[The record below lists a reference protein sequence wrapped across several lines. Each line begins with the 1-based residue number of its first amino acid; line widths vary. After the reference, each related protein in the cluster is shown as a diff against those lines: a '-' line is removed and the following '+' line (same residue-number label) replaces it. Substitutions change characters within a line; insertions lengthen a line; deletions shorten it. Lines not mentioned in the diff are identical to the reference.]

1 MPTFTA
7 LIFAAPSTSFADS
20 YFASMPTIHYLTTAD
35 AIAAA
40 AAHFSTLP
48 RIGID
53 LEFDDMRHRYGRHL
67 ALIQVFDGQEAYLI
81 DPLPLPNM
89 AADLEPLFAV
99 LRDPAVAKVF
109 HSCKSDILLLDEVFN
124 VNCRNIVDTSVQF
137 TLLAAE
143 DNNISLGRLIQ
154 AELGF
159 EVDKGE
165 QKSNWL
171 KRPLTEA
178 QKEYAANDVLYLFE
192 LTDRLSARLTELGR
206 ADWAT
211 QENIA
216 LEAVRYGRDD
226 PRPWS
231 RNAAKYKIS
240 AQEMPTFR
248 ELYML
253 RDAVARQLD
262 RPPYHV
268 LSNDRLAELA
278 RNPLETALQLRG
290 ANGLHPELKRSPYA
304 EQLLAIGTTDL
315 EPDAPLPAEQRKF
328 PFRRRLNGPAA
339 ARADAREALLNT
351 MKAHLT
357 TDHGGTLANM
367 VLSNR
372 LISEIIEQGAETAL
386 RPWQQ
391 QLLKDS
397 AKKHGE
403 DYASIEGPF

>member
-1 MPTFTA
+1 
-7 LIFAAPSTSFADS
+7 
-20 YFASMPTIHYLTTAD
+20 MPTIHYLTTAE
-35 AIAAA
+35 AIATA
-40 AAHFSTLP
+40 AAHFATLP

-99 LRDPAVAKVF
+99 LRAPAVAKVF
-109 HSCKSDILLLDEVFN
+109 HSCKSDILLLDEVFS

-154 AELGF
+154 TELGF

-192 LTDRLSARLTELGR
+192 LTDRLSARLDELGR
-206 ADWAT
+206 ADWAA
-211 QENIA
+211 QENEA

-240 AQEMPTFR
+240 AQEMPMFR

-253 RDAVARQLD
+253 RDTVARQLD

-278 RNPLETALQLRG
+278 RNPIETALQLRT
-290 ANGLHPELKRSPYA
+290 ANGLHPELKRAPYA

-315 EPDAPLPAEQRKF
+315 EPDAPLPPEQRKF

-339 ARADAREALLNT
+339 ARADAREAQLMTL
-351 MKAHLT
+351 KGHVAA
-357 TDHGGTLANM
+357 DHGSTMANM

-372 LISEIIEQGAETAL
+372 LIADIIELGATAAL
-386 RPWQQ
+386 RPWQLGILQ
-391 QLLKDS
+391 AS
-397 AKKHGE
+397 AEKHGE
-403 DYASIEGPF
+403 DFSQLAEAF

>member
-1 MPTFTA
+1 
-7 LIFAAPSTSFADS
+7 
-20 YFASMPTIHYLTTAD
+20 MPTIHYLTTAD
-35 AIAAA
+35 AVATA
-40 AAHFSTLP
+40 AAHFATLP

-67 ALIQVFDGQEAYLI
+67 ALIQVFDGREVYLI
-81 DPLPLPNM
+81 DPLPLADM
-89 AADLEPLFAV
+89 AAGLEPLFAV
-99 LRDPAVAKVF
+99 LRSPAVAKVF
-109 HSCKSDILLLDEVFN
+109 HSCKSDILLLDELFGVH
-124 VNCRNIVDTSVQF
+124 CRNIVDTSVQF

-192 LTDRLSARLTELGR
+192 LTDRLSARLEELGR
-206 ADWAT
+206 ADWAA
-211 QENIA
+211 QENLA

-226 PRPWS
+226 PRPWA

-240 AQEMPTFR
+240 PQEIPIFR
-248 ELYML
+248 ELYLL

-268 LSNDRLAELA
+268 LSNDKLAELT
-278 RNPLETALQLRG
+278 RKPIETALQLRT
-290 ANGLHPELKRSPYA
+290 ANGLHPELKRPPYA

-315 EPDAPLPAEQRKF
+315 APDAPLPADQRKF
-328 PFRRRLNGPAA
+328 PFRRRLSGPAA
-339 ARADAREALLNT
+339 TRAEARETLLNAL
-351 MKAHLT
+351 KGHLAA
-357 TDHGGTLANM
+357 DHGSTMANM

-372 LISEIIEQGAETAL
+372 LIADIIELGADTAL

-391 QLLKDS
+391 QLLRES
-397 AKKHGE
+397 AERHGE
-403 DYASIEGPF
+403 SYEQIAAPFQA

>member
-1 MPTFTA
+1 
-7 LIFAAPSTSFADS
+7 
-20 YFASMPTIHYLTTAD
+20 MPTIHYLTTAD
-35 AIAAA
+35 AIASA
-40 AAHFSTLP
+40 AAHFATLP
-48 RIGID
+48 RIAID

-67 ALIQVFDGQEAYLI
+67 ALIQVFDGQEAFLI
-81 DPLPLPNM
+81 DPLPLANM
-89 AADLEPLFAV
+89 ATDLEPLFEV
-99 LRDPAVAKVF
+99 LRNPAVAKVF
-109 HSCKSDILLLDEVFN
+109 HSCKSDILLLDELFG

-154 AELGF
+154 SELGF

-192 LTDRLSARLTELGR
+192 LTDRLSARLEELGR
-206 ADWAT
+206 SEWAA
-211 QENIA
+211 QENLA

-240 AQEMPTFR
+240 AQEMPMFR
-248 ELYML
+248 ELYLL

-268 LSNDRLAELA
+268 LSNDKLAELT
-278 RNPLETALQLRG
+278 RQPIETPMQLRT

-304 EQLLAIGTTDL
+304 EQLLALGTTDL
-315 EPDAPLPAEQRKF
+315 APEAPLAPEQRKF
-328 PFRRRLNGPAA
+328 PFRRRLTGPLAA
-339 ARADAREALLNT
+339 KADARESLLNAL
-351 MKAHLT
+351 KAHLAADQGST
-357 TDHGGTLANM
+357 MANM

-372 LISEIIEQGAETAL
+372 LISDIIEQGANAAL

-391 QLLKDS
+391 QLLRDS
-397 AKKHGE
+397 AAKHGV
-403 DYASIEGPF
+403 DYGQIAEPFA

>member
-1 MPTFTA
+1 MP
-7 LIFAAPSTSFADS
+7 L
-20 YFASMPTIHYLTTAD
+20 IHYLTTAD
-35 AIAAA
+35 AIADAA
-40 AAHFSTLP
+40 THFATLP

-67 ALIQVFDGQEAYLI
+67 ALIQVFDGKEVHLI

-89 AADLEPLFAV
+89 AAGLEPLFVV

-109 HSCKSDILLLDEVFN
+109 HSCKSDILLLDELFG

-192 LTDRLSARLTELGR
+192 LTDRLSARLAELGR
-206 ADWAT
+206 SDWAA
-211 QENIA
+211 QENLA
-216 LEAVRYGRDD
+216 LESVRYGRDD

-240 AQEMPTFR
+240 PQEMPIFR

-268 LSNDRLAELA
+268 LSNDKLAELT
-278 RNPLETALQLRG
+278 RQPIENVNQLRT

-315 EPDAPLPAEQRKF
+315 APEAPLPPEQRKF
-328 PFRRRLNGPAA
+328 PFRRRLNGPLAS
-339 ARADAREALLNT
+339 RAEARETLLNT
-351 MKAHLT
+351 LKAHLAA
-357 TDHGGTLANM
+357 DHGPTMANM

-372 LISEIIEQGAETAL
+372 LIADIIELGANAAL

-391 QLLKDS
+391 QLLRD
-397 AKKHGE
+397 AAEKHDE
-403 DYASIEGPF
+403 NYELIAEPFA

>member
-1 MPTFTA
+1 
-7 LIFAAPSTSFADS
+7 
-20 YFASMPTIHYLTTAD
+20 MPTIHYLTTAE
-35 AIAAA
+35 AVATA
-40 AAHFSTLP
+40 AAHFATLP

-81 DPLPLPNM
+81 DPLPLPDM

-109 HSCKSDILLLDEVFN
+109 HSCKSDILLLDEVFS
-124 VNCRNIVDTSVQF
+124 VNCLNIVDTSVQF

-154 AELGF
+154 AELGL

-192 LTDRLSARLTELGR
+192 LTDRLSARLAELGR
-206 ADWAT
+206 ADWAA
-211 QENIA
+211 QENLA

-231 RNAAKYKIS
+231 RNAAKFKIS
-240 AQEMPTFR
+240 SQEMPIFR

-278 RNPLETALQLRG
+278 RNPIETALQLRT
-290 ANGLHPELKRSPYA
+290 ANGLHPELKRAPYA

-339 ARADAREALLNT
+339 ARADAREALL
-351 MKAHLT
+351 MALKGHLA
-357 TDHGGTLANM
+357 TDHGNTMANM

-372 LISEIIEQGAETAL
+372 LIADIIELGTEHAL

-397 AKKHGE
+397 AANHGA
-403 DYASIEGPF
+403 DYASLEQAFQTTN

>member
-1 MPTFTA
+1 
-7 LIFAAPSTSFADS
+7 
-20 YFASMPTIHYLTTAD
+20 MPTIHYLTTAD
-35 AIAAA
+35 AVATA
-40 AAHFSTLP
+40 AAHFATLP

-67 ALIQVFDGQEAYLI
+67 ALIQVFDGREVYLI
-81 DPLPLPNM
+81 DPLPLPDM

-99 LRDPAVAKVF
+99 LRDAAVAKVF
-109 HSCKSDILLLDEVFN
+109 HSCKSDILLLDEVFS

-192 LTDRLSARLTELGR
+192 LTDRLSARLQELGR
-206 ADWAT
+206 ADWAA
-211 QENIA
+211 QENLA

-231 RNAAKYKIS
+231 RNAAKYKIT
-240 AQEMPTFR
+240 AQEMPIFR
-248 ELYML
+248 ELYLL

-268 LSNDRLAELA
+268 LSNDKLAELT
-278 RNPLETALQLRG
+278 RQPIETAMQLRT
-290 ANGLHPELKRSPYA
+290 ANGLHPELRRPPYA

-315 EPDAPLPAEQRKF
+315 APDAPLPADQRKF
-328 PFRRRLNGPAA
+328 PFRRRLSGHAA
-339 ARADAREALLNT
+339 TRAEARETMLNA
-351 MKAHLT
+351 MKGHLA
-357 TDHGGTLANM
+357 TDHGSTMANM

-372 LISEIIEQGAETAL
+372 LIADIIELGADAAL

-391 QLLKDS
+391 QLLRES
-397 AKKHGE
+397 AERHGE
-403 DYASIEGPF
+403 SYEQVAAPFQA

>member
-1 MPTFTA
+1 MP
-7 LIFAAPSTSFADS
+7 I
-20 YFASMPTIHYLTTAD
+20 IHYLTTAD

-40 AAHFSTLP
+40 AAHFATLP

-81 DPLPLPNM
+81 DPLPLPDMN
-89 AADLEPLFAV
+89 ADLEPLFAV

-109 HSCKSDILLLDEVFN
+109 HSCKSDILLLDEVFS
-124 VNCRNIVDTSVQF
+124 VNCLNIVDTSVQF

-154 AELGF
+154 TELGL

-171 KRPLTEA
+171 KRPLTEP

-192 LTDRLSARLTELGR
+192 LTDRLSARLAELGR
-206 ADWAT
+206 ADWAA
-211 QENIA
+211 QENLA

-231 RNAAKYKIS
+231 RNAAKFKIS
-240 AQEMPTFR
+240 AQEMPVFR

-253 RDAVARQLD
+253 RDAVARLLD

-268 LSNDRLAELA
+268 LSNDRLAELT
-278 RNPLETALQLRG
+278 RNPIETALQLRA

-304 EQLLAIGTTDL
+304 ERLLAIGTTDL
-315 EPDAPLPAEQRKF
+315 APDAPLPAEQRKF
-328 PFRRRLNGPAA
+328 PFRRRLNGPAT
-339 ARADAREALLNT
+339 ARADARETLLMAL
-351 MKAHLT
+351 KAHLT
-357 TDHGGTLANM
+357 TDHGSTMANM

-372 LISEIIEQGAETAL
+372 LIGDIIELGAAHSL

-391 QLLKDS
+391 QLLRSS
-397 AKKHGE
+397 AEKHGE
-403 DYASIEGPF
+403 DYKSIEQPFV

>member
-1 MPTFTA
+1 
-7 LIFAAPSTSFADS
+7 
-20 YFASMPTIHYLTTAD
+20 MPTIHHLTTAE
-35 AIAAA
+35 AIATA
-40 AAHFSTLP
+40 AAHFATLP

-53 LEFDDMRHRYGRHL
+53 LEFDDMRYRYGRHL
-67 ALIQVFDGQEAYLI
+67 ALIQIFDGQEAYII
-81 DPLPLPNM
+81 DPLPLPDM
-89 AADLEPLFAV
+89 AANLEPLFAV

-109 HSCKSDILLLDEVFN
+109 HSCKSDILLLDEVFG
-124 VNCRNIVDTSVQF
+124 VHCRNIVDTSVQF

-154 AELGF
+154 TELGF

-171 KRPLTEA
+171 KRPLTNA
-178 QKEYAANDVLYLFE
+178 QMEYAANDVLYLFE
-192 LTDRLSARLTELGR
+192 LTDRLSLRLAELGR
-206 ADWAT
+206 SEWAA
-211 QENIA
+211 QENLA

-240 AQEMPTFR
+240 PQEMPVFR

-253 RDAVARQLD
+253 RDTVARQLD

-278 RNPLETALQLRG
+278 RQPIETPNQLRT

-315 EPDAPLPAEQRKF
+315 APEGPLPPEQRKF
-328 PFRRRLNGPAA
+328 PFRRRLNGAA
-339 ARADAREALLNT
+339 ASRAEARETLLNAL
-351 MKAHLT
+351 KQHLV
-357 TDHGGTLANM
+357 TDHGATMANM

-372 LISEIIEQGAETAL
+372 LIADIIEQGATAAL

-391 QLLKDS
+391 ELLRES
-397 AKKHGE
+397 AARHGE
-403 DYASIEGPF
+403 DYDLIAEPFA

>member
-1 MPTFTA
+1 
-7 LIFAAPSTSFADS
+7 
-20 YFASMPTIHYLTTAD
+20 MPTIHYLTTAD

-40 AAHFSTLP
+40 AAHFATLP

-81 DPLPLPNM
+81 DPLPLPDM
-89 AADLEPLFAV
+89 AAGLEPLFAV
-99 LRDPAVAKVF
+99 LRNPAVAKVF
-109 HSCKSDILLLDEVFN
+109 HSCKSDILLLDEVFA
-124 VNCRNIVDTSVQF
+124 VNCLNIVDTSVQF

-171 KRPLTEA
+171 KRPLTDA
-178 QKEYAANDVLYLFE
+178 QMEYAANDVLYLFE
-192 LTDRLSARLTELGR
+192 LTDRLSARLAELGR
-206 ADWAT
+206 SEWAA

-240 AQEMPTFR
+240 PSEMPIFR

-253 RDAVARQLD
+253 RDTVARQLD

-278 RNPLETALQLRG
+278 RQPIETPLQLRT

-315 EPDAPLPAEQRKF
+315 APDAPLPQEQRKF

-339 ARADAREALLNT
+339 ARAEARETLLNT
-351 MKAHLT
+351 LKTHLAA
-357 TDHGGTLANM
+357 DHGATMANM

-372 LISEIIEQGAETAL
+372 LIAEIIEMGAAAAL

-391 QLLKDS
+391 QLLRES
-397 AKKHGE
+397 AERHGE
-403 DYASIEGPF
+403 DFSLIAGPF